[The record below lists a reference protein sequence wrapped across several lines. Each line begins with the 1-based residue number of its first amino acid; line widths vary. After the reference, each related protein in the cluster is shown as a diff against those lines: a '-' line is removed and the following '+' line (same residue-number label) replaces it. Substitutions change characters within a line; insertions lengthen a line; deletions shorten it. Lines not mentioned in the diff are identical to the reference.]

1 MQSDGFVLAVPP
13 RRRFCSTQIPT
24 VSPVPFPVHPRS
36 LQAATDLSSLLELR
50 FLEDP
55 PPSVPKPDKDG
66 VCVCVGSGSVARITL
81 NICVCDQAQNNCI
94 MKGRW
99 TGGARSKEKPQ
110 LLEKMDR
117 K

>member
-13 RRRFCSTQIPT
+13 RSRFCSTQIST
-24 VSPVPFPVHPRS
+24 VSHFPVHPRS
-36 LQAATDLSSLLELR
+36 LQAATDLFSLLELR

-55 PPSVPKPDKDG
+55 PLSVPSQIRI
-66 VCVCVGSGSVARITL
+66 VCVGSGGVARITL
-81 NICVCDQAQNNCI
+81 NICDQAQNNCI

-99 TGGARSKEKPQ
+99 TGGARRQEKPQ
-110 LLEKMDR
+110 LVKKMDR